1 MVNKL
6 MKKILLVYLILIQSC
21 MMYAQEC
28 CVNESTCI
36 KQFPIIKGKIMQLYE
51 NVVFETAKDPN
62 FKISEI
68 CTADFLQRLENAND
82 YDTKGYATW
91 LLRSGM
97 QDGDNSPSEVISIV
111 PGNDSTII
119 VNWSDMGHKGSTTFT
134 MIESDGEWKINNATV
149 PDGYNPL

>member
-6 MKKILLVYLILIQSC
+6 MKKILLVSLILIQSS
-21 MMYAQEC
+21 MMYAQKC

-36 KQFPIIKGKIMQLYE
+36 KQFPIIEGKIMQLYE

-97 QDGDNSPSEVISIV
+97 QDGDNSPSKVISIV
-111 PGNDSTII
+111 PGNDNTII
-119 VNWSDMGHKGSTTFT
+119 TT
-134 MIESDGEWKINNATV
+134 V
-149 PDGYNPL
+149 H